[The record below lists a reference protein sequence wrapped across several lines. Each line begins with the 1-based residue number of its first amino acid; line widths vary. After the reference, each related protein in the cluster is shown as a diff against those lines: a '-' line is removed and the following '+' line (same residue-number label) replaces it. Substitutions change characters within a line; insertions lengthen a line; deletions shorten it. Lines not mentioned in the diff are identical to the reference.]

1 MNTWILDTAIARLLS
16 TNAVVLTEQPNSQ
29 MVDKPYLGIIS
40 GLPVV
45 WPLGLAFV
53 STRFVM
59 GWGCRQDGT
68 KVLAQFSLRQ
78 TSRLGHEVI
87 LFRDTCRP
95 AGRNSVVLDGAFIV
109 ANHFEQMGAN
119 RVETIVTTKPSVG
132 IERP

>member
-1 MNTWILDTAIARLLS
+1 MHSSNGRISIRKSAWRHNSRIRWVPGKYTAPCAFLGINQAQLCFRIARRL
-16 TNAVVLTEQPNSQ
+16 AA
-29 MVDKPYLGIIS
+29 
-40 GLPVV
+40 
-45 WPLGLAFV
+45 WLAFV

-95 AGRNSVVLDGAFIV
+95 AGRNSVVLDGAFII
-109 ANHFEQMGAN
+109 ADHFLQMGAHC
-119 RVETIVTTKPSVG
+119 VETIVS
-132 IERP
+132 